1 MKMQV
6 KFLIGEPAMLTESLV
21 MNPQIKA
28 FFDAD
33 TVTLALTHPYVDG
46 LLAEP
51 AECMVMTQYRKLTT
65 SYPLKGEAIAC
76 IVAHNGPFTLHI
88 TGISASAQLRFHKK
102 YFWPSGERKEYVE
115 WVARQLCGG
124 HGQVVSVCSTV
135 MPGS

>member
-1 MKMQV
+1 MQV

-33 TVTLALTHPYVDG
+33 TVTLALTHAYVDGLLAEPAG

-76 IVAHNGPFTLHI
+76 IVVHNGPFTLHI
-88 TGISASAQLRFHKK
+88 TGILAIPQLRFHKK

-115 WVARQLCGG
+115 PHA
-124 HGQVVSVCSTV
+124 
-135 MPGS
+135 MPLYP